1 MFIQLQF
8 YKGNKMKK
16 IEMTEEI
23 ISSKKEIGLSWEELA
38 EKVGISS
45 VFLTSAALGMNSLK
59 KEYAEKVCEILKL
72 PDDVST
78 ALQEFPNKK
87 WDQTVPTDP
96 LIYRLYEVVGVY
108 GETIKEIVHEK
119 FGDGIMSAIDF
130 SLDIDKE
137 KNPNGDRVVMTMNGK
152 FLPYKSW

>member
-1 MFIQLQF
+1 
-8 YKGNKMKK
+8 MKK

-23 ISSKKEIGLSWEELA
+23 LSAKKQIGLGWEEIA
-38 EKVGISS
+38 EKVGMSP

-59 KEYAEKVCEILKL
+59 KEDSEKLCEILGL
-72 PDDVST
+72 SGEVVST
-78 ALQEFPNKK
+78 LQEFPNKK
-87 WDQTVPTDP
+87 WAQTVPTDP

-137 KNPNGDRVVMTMNGK
+137 EDPKGDRVVIKMNGK

>member
-1 MFIQLQF
+1 
-8 YKGNKMKK
+8 MKK
-16 IEMTEEI
+16 IEMSEEI
-23 ISSKKEIGLSWEELA
+23 ISAKKQSGLSWEDIA
-38 EKVGISS
+38 GKVGISP

-59 KEYAEKVCEILKL
+59 KENADTLCEVLEL
-72 PDDVST
+72 SDEVSE
-78 ALQEFPNKK
+78 ALQTFPNKK

-108 GETIKEIVHEK
+108 GETIKELVHEK

-130 SLDIDKE
+130 SMDIDKE
-137 KNPNGDRVVMTMNGK
+137 EDPKGDRVVIKMNGK

>member
-1 MFIQLQF
+1 
-8 YKGNKMKK
+8 MKK

-23 ISSKKEIGLSWEELA
+23 LAAKKQMGLSWEVLA
-38 EKVGISS
+38 EKVGLSA

-59 KEYAEKVCEILKL
+59 EAYAQKLCETLKL
-72 PDDVST
+72 SKDVEA

-96 LIYRLYEVVGVY
+96 LIYEIVGVY
-108 GETIKEIVHEK
+108 GETLKEVVHEK

-130 SLDIDKE
+130 SMDVSKE
-137 KNPNGDRVVMTMNGK
+137 EDPKGDRVVITMNGK